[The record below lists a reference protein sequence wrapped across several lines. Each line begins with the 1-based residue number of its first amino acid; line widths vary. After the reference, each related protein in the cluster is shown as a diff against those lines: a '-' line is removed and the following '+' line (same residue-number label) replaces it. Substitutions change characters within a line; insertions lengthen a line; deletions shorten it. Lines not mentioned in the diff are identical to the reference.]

1 MDKLHTDKIEKN
13 THKMTEEDYYPN
25 KLQIMLFTEGDKN
38 SWYDSNMVLPSIPY
52 TNHVRF
58 TPFVKLTKSI
68 FIPSDVKSPIP
79 DNYLTPLFN
88 EEKYNDIINKKFK
101 KSRLTITQSCKDDII
116 DNNIKETLDILFK
129 KGNMITI
136 NNKKHKISNYTWN
149 KGDWTI
155 YSDYLDKQLFSGKT
169 EINSDEKLKIK
180 ETSESFYQINIK
192 TPNCINGSNFKNTL
206 FNKKDVKEEPPL
218 SKEELFSEN
227 NISKIFKDKKNTNIF
242 YKSLCFNM
250 KNNIPSFSKD
260 PLTNSILY
268 IGNNFTKETED
279 NSSLKQI
286 YTDLKDN
293 SNNLKSIIDQIYFL
307 YNNLNFGLDDESS
320 KIKIKFNNMI
330 ILYYIISYV
339 LLQINVDFNDYL
351 KINSNVS
358 QQEPLTNILKYIN
371 SNKNIKNATRKLSN
385 IDDVSDKDN
394 KYTPE
399 KIIRIL
405 DEQLNNNYSSYKNF
419 PNTSYYNFENIVNK
433 YNSINKDPHIE
444 KEIDG
449 LFNDYMTQITNT
461 IKSHNYGLHHKN
473 SMFYGNPYG
482 HSSSE
487 DPTET
492 LNKIKTQIHNTNKML
507 KNEKYKKNVNSI
519 KYCKDFGELIKKKI
533 EIQNIYLKTLFL
545 FYKNLYNYKKKEFQ
559 SLSSKLTKSENVR
572 LQIILKIILFDVYIY
587 NKLVHDEDYNN
598 YMRSIIN
605 SIPID
610 LSKINKNTIDT
621 YKIQFIY
628 YNFDLD
634 QYMWK
639 SIKENTMEIKNKVK
653 KLISDSITEYIKLDH
668 FYKDSDSTIQLE
680 SIENLYNLKFSNK
693 PYNEKQN
700 IKILCYELI
709 ILFSRINLITFNR
722 YYEYNVVKKI
732 ICKIRNNPLNCSIM
746 DCYTSY
752 KKSIDEITNINVDN
766 ICNSLSSK
774 SNTLYTLKFLQ
785 EDFKLKK
792 DILNADGLI
801 CNGKNFIKAVKDS
814 IKWHYAFRGHTFNF
828 DDYCEYKEEDYKEK
842 LILYGFYIY
851 NKKRDDNNY
860 PYIIIQQSIQQSK
873 SYYYNCYEND
883 NQLIFF
889 NPSSVGGAVESY
901 DKQYKI
907 GNVLNQFLKKPEKD
921 EKDKKKVEH
930 IRYNQLCYFIP
941 IKLKYVEEEKEKD
954 VKENIKQNCKT
965 SYEKIQLAWG
975 KLLNIKK
982 ENNPGEEE
990 KDKKEEKKN
999 DKKEEKGN
1007 DKKEEKEEKEE

>member
-1 MDKLHTDKIEKN
+1 MDKLHTDKIEKD

-38 SWYDSNMVLPSIPY
+38 SWYDSTMVLPSIPY

-206 FNKKDVKEEPPL
+206 FNKKNVKEDPPL

-339 LLQINVDFNDYL
+339 LLQINIDFNDYL
-351 KINSNVS
+351 KINSNLP
-358 QQEPLTNILKYIN
+358 QDENNKLLDNISKIIN
-371 SNKNIKNATRKLSN
+371 SNKNIKNTTPKYYSSRNYKPHN
-385 IDDVSDKDN
+385 VT
-394 KYTPE
+394 YTPY
-399 KIIRIL
+399 KIIHIL
-405 DEQLNNNYSSYKNF
+405 DKQLNNNYSSYKNF
-419 PNTSYYNFENIVNK
+419 PNTSSYNFENIVNK

-449 LFNDYMTQITNT
+449 LCNEYINQIINA
-461 IKSHNYGLHHKN
+461 IKSENYGHHGN
-473 SMFYGNPYG
+473 SMFFGNPYG

-487 DPTET
+487 DSTET
-492 LNKIKTQIHNTNKML
+492 LNKIKTQINNTNKIL
-507 KNEKYKKNVNSI
+507 KN
-519 KYCKDFGELIKKKI
+519 
-533 EIQNIYLKTLFL
+533 
-545 FYKNLYNYKKKEFQ
+545 
-559 SLSSKLTKSENVR
+559 
-572 LQIILKIILFDVYIY
+572 
-587 NKLVHDEDYNN
+587 
-598 YMRSIIN
+598 
-605 SIPID
+605 
-610 LSKINKNTIDT
+610 
-621 YKIQFIY
+621 
-628 YNFDLD
+628 
-634 QYMWK
+634 
-639 SIKENTMEIKNKVK
+639 
-653 KLISDSITEYIKLDH
+653 
-668 FYKDSDSTIQLE
+668 
-680 SIENLYNLKFSNK
+680 
-693 PYNEKQN
+693 
-700 IKILCYELI
+700 
-709 ILFSRINLITFNR
+709 
-722 YYEYNVVKKI
+722 
-732 ICKIRNNPLNCSIM
+732 
-746 DCYTSY
+746 
-752 KKSIDEITNINVDN
+752 
-766 ICNSLSSK
+766 
-774 SNTLYTLKFLQ
+774 
-785 EDFKLKK
+785 
-792 DILNADGLI
+792 
-801 CNGKNFIKAVKDS
+801 
-814 IKWHYAFRGHTFNF
+814 
-828 DDYCEYKEEDYKEK
+828 
-842 LILYGFYIY
+842 
-851 NKKRDDNNY
+851 
-860 PYIIIQQSIQQSK
+860 
-873 SYYYNCYEND
+873 
-883 NQLIFF
+883 
-889 NPSSVGGAVESY
+889 
-901 DKQYKI
+901 
-907 GNVLNQFLKKPEKD
+907 
-921 EKDKKKVEH
+921 
-930 IRYNQLCYFIP
+930 
-941 IKLKYVEEEKEKD
+941 
-954 VKENIKQNCKT
+954 
-965 SYEKIQLAWG
+965 
-975 KLLNIKK
+975 
-982 ENNPGEEE
+982 
-990 KDKKEEKKN
+990 
-999 DKKEEKGN
+999 
-1007 DKKEEKEEKEE
+1007 

>member
-1 MDKLHTDKIEKN
+1 MDKLHTDKIEKD

-25 KLQIMLFTEGDKN
+25 KLQIMLFTEEDKN

-79 DNYLTPLFN
+79 DNYLIPLFN

-101 KSRLTITQSCKDDII
+101 KSRLTINQSCKDGII

-155 YSDYLDKQLFSGKT
+155 YSDYLDKQIFSGKT

-180 ETSESFYQINIK
+180 KTSESFYQINIK

-286 YTDLKDN
+286 FHDLKDN

-320 KIKIKFNNMI
+320 KLKIKFNNMI
-330 ILYYIISYV
+330 ILYYIISY
-339 LLQINVDFNDYL
+339 LLSETSVDFNDYL
-351 KINSNVS
+351 KTNSNITD
-358 QQEPLTNILKYIN
+358 QEKNDSLQNILKYIK
-371 SNKNIKNATRKLSN
+371 SNKSIGTKITEDISVDNIFYTL
-385 IDDVSDKDN
+385 DKDFHKN
-394 KYTPE
+394 QT
-399 KIIRIL
+399 
-405 DEQLNNNYSSYKNF
+405 YSSYKNF
-419 PNTSYYNFENIVNK
+419 PNTSSYNFENIVNK

-444 KEIDG
+444 KEINE
-449 LFNDYMTQITNT
+449 LYNDYMSKIITI
-461 IKSHNYGLHHKN
+461 IKSDKHSHYGYYNY
-473 SMFYGNPYG
+473 

-492 LNKIKTQIHNTNKML
+492 LNKIKTQIHNTNKIL
-507 KNEKYKKNVNSI
+507 KNEKYKKSVNSI

-587 NKLVHDEDYNN
+587 NKLIHDEYYNN

-610 LSKINKNTIDT
+610 LSKINKNTIDN
-621 YKIQFIY
+621 YKKQFIY
-628 YNFDLD
+628 YNFNLD
-634 QYMWK
+634 EYMWK

-668 FYKDSDSTIQLE
+668 FYKDSDSTIHLE

-693 PYNEKQN
+693 PYDEKQN

-732 ICKIRNNPLNCSIM
+732 LCKITKNPVNCSIM

-774 SNTLYTLKFLQ
+774 SNTLYTLIFLQ

-792 DILNADGLI
+792 DFLNANGLI
-801 CNGKNFIKAVKDS
+801 CNGNNFIKAVKDS

-828 DDYCEYKEEDYKEK
+828 DDYCEYKEEDYKEN

-851 NKKRDDNNY
+851 NNKKDDNNY
-860 PYIIIQQSIQQSK
+860 PYIIIKQK
-873 SYYYNCYEND
+873 KPYYYNYYEND

-921 EKDKKKVEH
+921 EKDEKDKKVEH

-954 VKENIKQNCKT
+954 VKENIKQNCQT

-982 ENNPGEEE
+982 EDNPGEEE
-990 KDKKEEKKN
+990 KDKKEEKGN
-999 DKKEEKGN
+999 DKKEEEKGN
-1007 DKKEEKEEKEE
+1007 DKKEEEKEGITNFFK